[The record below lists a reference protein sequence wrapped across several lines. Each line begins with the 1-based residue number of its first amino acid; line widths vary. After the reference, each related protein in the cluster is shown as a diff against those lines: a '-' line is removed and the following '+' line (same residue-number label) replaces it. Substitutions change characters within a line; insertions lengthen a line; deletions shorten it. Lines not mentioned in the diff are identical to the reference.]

1 MPVSVLVVDDTDH
14 VRSML
19 AEMLTLDG
27 FAVVGQA
34 HDGAEAVTM
43 AAATSPDVVV
53 MDLRMPGLDGLEST
67 RRIRAANPDQPVIL
81 YTAYVD
87 PDVERR
93 AEEAGVSLCLAKLE
107 GLASLE
113 RELDR
118 LGLDLES

>member
-19 AEMLTLDG
+19 AEMLTFDG

-43 AAATSPDVVV
+43 AASTNPDVVV
-53 MDLRMPGLDGLEST
+53 MDLRMPVLDGLEST
-67 RRIRAANPDQPVIL
+67 RLIRAANPEQSVIL

-87 PDVERR
+87 AAVRR
-93 AEEAGVSLCLAKLE
+93 EAEDAGVSLCLAKLE
-107 GLASLE
+107 GLAVLE

-118 LGLDLES
+118 LGLDLD